1 MAPMGFARRVA
12 FVRARPGYPTDAMR
26 GRGLRAAAITFLASL
41 ALGGCGQLKVDE
53 LTRGVKT
60 LRSIAA
66 EGALMA
72 DDVARDRT
80 KVTFV
85 RVHGAELSE
94 SAGHEAEK
102 LNDSQRP
109 ADLDPEVKEAIQ
121 IAEAESDA
129 IDKLRVAPGDRA
141 QARDQRAELR
151 HQAVRANQLV
161 GRLDAR

>member
-1 MAPMGFARRVA
+1 
-12 FVRARPGYPTDAMR
+12 
-26 GRGLRAAAITFLASL
+26 
-41 ALGGCGQLKVDE
+41 
-53 LTRGVKT
+53 
-60 LRSIAA
+60 
-66 EGALMA
+66 MA

-85 RVHGAELSE
+85 RVHGAELSDA
-94 SAGHEAEK
+94 AGHEAEK
-102 LNDSQRP
+102 LNDAQRP
-109 ADLDPEVKEAIQ
+109 AGLDPAVKEAIQ

-161 GRLDAR
+161 GRLGLR